1 MAPLSENGSPSMIQG
16 AQILALLQEM
26 EQTKITNYSQLAAI
40 TFLVYDILLNFHK
53 EVEYVW
59 MTRLSFP
66 NGLYIIARYYSALYS
81 IAVFTGMPPL
91 TMSIEDKL

>member
-59 MTRLSFP
+59 MYVTQVYSKSHLASFQDSSFIP
-66 NGLYIIARYYSALYS
+66 EWSVHYCTVL
-81 IAVFTGMPPL
+81 
-91 TMSIEDKL
+91 